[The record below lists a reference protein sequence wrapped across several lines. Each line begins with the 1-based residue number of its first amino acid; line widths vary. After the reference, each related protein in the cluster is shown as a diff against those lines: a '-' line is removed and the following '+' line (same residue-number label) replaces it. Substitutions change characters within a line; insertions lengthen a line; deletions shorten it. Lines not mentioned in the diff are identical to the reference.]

1 MKILTVSLL
10 SICLIVILGTLGEA
24 VREDELALYL
34 SFDEGD
40 SEIAKDTSKHG
51 NDGTIHKG
59 QRGSGQNW
67 LGSRAER

>member
-1 MKILTVSLL
+1 MKILAVSLL

-59 QRGSGQNW
+59 QRAAGKIG
-67 LGSRAER
+67 

>member
-1 MKILTVSLL
+1 MKSLTVSLL
-10 SICLIVILGTLGEA
+10 SICLIAVLGTLGEA

-40 SEIAKDTSKHG
+40 SDTAKDASQHG

-59 QRGSGQNW
+59 QRATG
-67 LGSRAER
+67 